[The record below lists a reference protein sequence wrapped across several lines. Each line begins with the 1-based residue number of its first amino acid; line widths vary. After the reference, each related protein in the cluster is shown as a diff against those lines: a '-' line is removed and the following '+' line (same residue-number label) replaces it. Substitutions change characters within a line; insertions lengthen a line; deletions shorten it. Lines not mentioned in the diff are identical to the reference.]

1 MANMLALP
9 RVPKTPTTTTSTCS
23 SRRASSDASSGHSTA
38 STATTL
44 KSSIKAS
51 KKFFSKAFDSK
62 YVSSIDEN
70 FAQRAIHNEATAI
83 YFSLR

>member
-1 MANMLALP
+1 MLALP
-9 RVPKTPTTTTSTCS
+9 RVPKTPTTTSTSS
-23 SRRASSDASSGHSTA
+23 SRRASSAASSEHSTV

-51 KKFFSKAFDSK
+51 KKFFSKAFEPK
-62 YVSSIDEN
+62 YINSIDEN
-70 FAQRAIHNEATAI
+70 LAQRAIHNEATAT